1 MTAFFNTKKVI
12 NNSRS
17 SCYVMKLV
25 KINFK
30 IAVVPHVRTC
40 MSQLVVSA
48 FTHGE
53 YALNSKST
61 LPDESIN
68 KTVN

>member
-1 MTAFFNTKKVI
+1 
-12 NNSRS
+12 
-17 SCYVMKLV
+17 MKLV

-48 FTHGE
+48 TTPIFIHTWRICPKFKK
-53 YALNSKST
+53 YT
-61 LPDESIN
+61 
-68 KTVN
+68 T

>member
-1 MTAFFNTKKVI
+1 
-12 NNSRS
+12 
-17 SCYVMKLV
+17 MKLV

-48 FTHGE
+48 TTPSHQYSFTHGE
-53 YALNSKST
+53 YALNSKSA